1 MNTMKLEIQAHLR
14 EIVGLLSD
22 CRNKVNTVMKHQVN
36 FLSSSA
42 YKNSVYT
49 IL

>member
-22 CRNKVNTVMKHQVN
+22 CCNKVNIVMKHQVN